1 MKKVLEFKRPVAVL
15 ALFTLIGII
24 IPIIFSIESSIFLVA
39 FSVCLIAAL
48 LFNFSFRKNASV
60 YLSVGLR
67 TISILFA
74 WMFLFSWHYSSSVSR
89 EPQFPNNSIHLF
101 GYIESIDRHT
111 TKTAISN
118 FSVNSIRFDTVEYKG
133 NFKVQF
139 YSDSTVSGFL
149 QEGRGYE
156 IKAVVTQLP
165 HPDNFSEFD
174 YGKFLLDQN
183 ISGVIV
189 QKNIREMK
197 LNKKFDSQNGLFIGS
212 IRHFIESS
220 IVNFVPDLMGQ
231 AFARGLILGF
241 RSWIPNELL
250 GSFSLTGTMHVL
262 SVSGL
267 NVAFV
272 TLIIFTPL
280 IRIRSLFPVHG
291 ERLRVA
297 ITLIGIL
304 LYGTL
309 TGWSISIV
317 RAVIMASIFLLSFLL
332 DRKRDVWSSISLA
345 FILVLLFDP
354 RQITQ
359 PGFLLSF
366 AAVSGILHF
375 NRMIKVKSRIGGD
388 LLITVAS
395 LAATSPFTVYFFNL
409 LPLTGIV
416 ANLVVV
422 PGTTLILTFSILMIF
437 SGLFS
442 TYLASAF
449 GSAVSFLTH
458 LIVLCVDGISSL
470 PLSGIQ
476 ISENKLS
483 IVFLL
488 TGISLAIITLT
499 FKRKIY
505 LYSTL
510 LITVFL
516 FFLFWELESKQSI
529 VSFLSCG
536 QGDCTML
543 KTSSNEL
550 VVIDTGPING
560 NSRTNSSMIQER
572 MKRWGFSE
580 IDFLV
585 VSHPHLDHFG
595 GLLGMENKI
604 QVKNIII
611 GDTTHSSGLFKN
623 WLSKYETSGSNI
635 LQVNSKHD
643 LKFDGFE
650 KMEIFNI
657 PLKTANANNSSLILK
672 YYYGNNSIVLM
683 GDSEKEQEHL
693 IVQQIDGRWFSTNV
707 FKVSHHGSRT
717 SSSDELLQKA
727 EADFAVVSVAKE
739 NKYRLPNKEILF
751 KWVNDGSEL
760 FDTSL
765 NGEIRFYL
773 DGNNIEVENFKGRSL
788 KN

>member
-15 ALFTLIGII
+15 ALFTLLGILF
-24 IPIIFSIESSIFLVA
+24 PLTFSFASPFYLTA
-39 FSVCLIAAL
+39 FFISLISAL
-48 LFNFSFRKNASV
+48 IFNFSFKKNAAV

-74 WMFLFSWHYSSSVSR
+74 WMFLFSWHYSNSVSK
-89 EPQFPNNSIHLF
+89 EPQFPTTSIHLF

-111 TKTAISN
+111 TKTAVSN
-118 FSVNSIRFDTVEYKG
+118 FSITGFKYDTLQFDG

-139 YSDSTVSGFL
+139 YSDSTVSAFL

-174 YGKFLLDQN
+174 YGNFLLDQN
-183 ISGVIV
+183 ISGVII
-189 QKNIREMK
+189 QKNILEMK
-197 LNKKFDSQNGLFIGS
+197 LNKKYDSETGLLIGS

-220 IVNFVPDLMGQ
+220 IVKYVPDLMGQ

-280 IRIRSLFPVHG
+280 IRIRSLFPIHG
-291 ERLRVA
+291 ERLRVF

-317 RAVIMASIFLLSFLL
+317 RAVIMAAVFLLSFLL

-345 FILVLLFDP
+345 FILVLFFDP

-416 ANLVVV
+416 ANLIVV

-442 TYLASAF
+442 GYLASAF
-449 GSAVSFLTH
+449 GSSVSFLTH

-488 TGISLAIITLT
+488 TGISLAVITLT
-499 FKRKIY
+499 FKRKIF
-505 LYSTL
+505 LYSS
-510 LITVFL
+510 LIITAFL
-516 FFLFWELESKQSI
+516 FLLFWEIESKQSI

-543 KTSSNEL
+543 KTSSNKL
-550 VVIDTGPING
+550 VVIDSGPING

-580 IDFLV
+580 IDYLII
-585 VSHPHLDHFG
+585 SHPHLDHFG

-604 QVKNIII
+604 PVKIIMI
-611 GDTTHSSGLFKN
+611 GDTTHSSGLFKS
-623 WLSKYETSGSNI
+623 WLSKYDSSGSQI
-635 LQVNSKHD
+635 LQIQTKSE
-643 LKFDGFE
+643 LKFGSFE
-650 KMEIFNI
+650 KIELFNI
-657 PLKTANANNSSLILK
+657 PLKTANANNSSLISK
-672 YYYGNNSIVLM
+672 YYYGNNSVVFM
-683 GDSEKEQEHL
+683 GDSEKEQEQL
-693 IVQQIDGRWFSTNV
+693 ILTQIDEKWFQTDV

-717 SSSDELLQKA
+717 SSSDDLMQKA
-727 EADFAVVSVAKE
+727 DADFAVVSVARK

-773 DGNNIEVENFKGRSL
+773 DGEKMVVENFKGRSL
-788 KN
+788 MK